1 MVTEFY
7 QRTCKDY
14 NLNKIKNHYN
24 YELKRSIVYMRLKD
38 RTGVTIKDDT
48 GEIVMPEEWWQERS
62 EVWLKILFLLH
73 IFYGFIVIWLNV
85 IIIKNLKKFSL
96 SNHAKN
102 TIQLPNFFL
111 HNFYSSNIKFHKFYP
126 VINFTILRLLKCYH
140 QNLKLNVLYQEKN
153 LMFYVSTSLHWKWSS
168 ENSWQKNEGSSE
180 KIN

>member
-62 EVWLKILFLLH
+62 EV
-73 IFYGFIVIWLNV
+73 
-85 IIIKNLKKFSL
+85 
-96 SNHAKN
+96 
-102 TIQLPNFFL
+102 
-111 HNFYSSNIKFHKFYP
+111 
-126 VINFTILRLLKCYH
+126 
-140 QNLKLNVLYQEKN
+140 
-153 LMFYVSTSLHWKWSS
+153 
-168 ENSWQKNEGSSE
+168 
-180 KIN
+180 